1 MKKIIGQI
9 VFITIIM
16 SNVCFASV
24 YDLEVNAG
32 SSTLEARFNATLPLE
47 QGFLTTGIGAIYN
60 DDDYKIVDVKLALG
74 GEVLLPELSFNLGF
88 KGVLGNIEKDYKDGD
103 LMAIGFLFSGKYTIP
118 ETISPI
124 PIDVS
129 VGFSLAPDPLCFSD
143 SDRYLEV
150 RTSLDF
156 CIVKNGAIILGY
168 RYIKVHFDDDHGK
181 WKMSDKTFFIGYQL
195 RY

>member
-16 SNVCFASV
+16 SSVSFASI
-24 YDLEVNAG
+24 YDLEFNA
-32 SSTLEARFNATLPLE
+32 SHSALEARFHATLPLE
-47 QGFLTTGIGAIYN
+47 KGFLTTGIGAIYS
-60 DDDYKIVDVKLALG
+60 DDDYKIANVKLALG
-74 GEVLLPELSFNLGF
+74 NGILLPELRFNLGS
-88 KGVLGNIEKDYKDGD
+88 KGVLGNIGKDYKDGD
-103 LMAIGFLFSGKYTIP
+103 LMAIGFFFSGEYTIP

-129 VGFSLAPDPLCFSD
+129 AGFSLAPDPLCFLD
-143 SDRYLEV
+143 SDRYLDF

-156 CIVKNGAIILGY
+156 RIVKNGAIILGY
-168 RYIKVHFDDDHGK
+168 RYIKVRLDDNHGQ
-181 WKMSDKTFFIGYQL
+181 WEISDGTLFVGYQI

>member
-16 SNVCFASV
+16 SSVSFASI
-24 YDLEVNAG
+24 YDLELNA
-32 SSTLEARFNATLPLE
+32 SHSAIEARFNATLPLE
-47 QGFLTTGIGAIYN
+47 QGFLTTGIGAIYRDN
-60 DDDYKIVDVKLALG
+60 DYKIADMKLALG
-74 GEVLLPELSFNLGF
+74 KGILLPELRFNLGF

-103 LMAIGFLFSGKYTIP
+103 LIAIGFLFSGKYTIP

-129 VGFSLAPDPLCFSD
+129 VGLSLAPDPLCFSD
-143 SDRYLEV
+143 SDSYLEV

-156 CIVKNGAIILGY
+156 CVVKNGAIILGY
-168 RYIKVHFDDDHGK
+168 RYIKVHLDDDHGQ
-181 WKMSDKTFFIGYQL
+181 WEMSDATLFVGYKI

>member
-1 MKKIIGQI
+1 MKKIIGQT

-16 SNVCFASV
+16 SNLSFASI

-32 SSTLEARFNATLPLE
+32 HSALEARFNATLPLE
-47 QGFLTTGIGAIYN
+47 QEFLTTGIGAVYSDN
-60 DDDYKIVDVKLALG
+60 DYKIADVKLALG
-74 GEVLLPELSFNLGF
+74 KVISLPELRFNLGF
-88 KGVLGNIEKDYKDGD
+88 KGMLGNIEKDHKDGD
-103 LMAIGFLFSGKYTIP
+103 LMAIGLLFSGKYTVP

-129 VGFSLAPDPLCFSD
+129 VSFSLAPDPLCFLD

-156 CIVKNGAIILGY
+156 CIAESGAIILGY
-168 RYIKVHFDDDHGK
+168 RYIQVRLDDNHGD
-181 WKMSDKTFFIGYQL
+181 WEMSDETLFVGYQL

>member
-1 MKKIIGQI
+1 MKKVIGQI

-16 SNVCFASV
+16 SSVSFASI

-32 SSTLEARFNATLPLE
+32 HSALEARFNATLPLE

-60 DDDYKIVDVKLALG
+60 DDDYKIADMKLALVD
-74 GEVLLPELSFNLGF
+74 EILLPELRFNLGL
-88 KGVLGNIEKDYKDGD
+88 KGVLGDIEKGYKHGD
-103 LMAIGFLFSGKYTIP
+103 LMAIGLLFSGKYTIP

-129 VGFSLAPDPLCFSD
+129 VGFSLAPEPLSFLD
-143 SDRYLEV
+143 SERYLDF
-150 RTSLDF
+150 RARLDL

-168 RYIKVHFDDDHGK
+168 RYIEVRLDDNYGQ
-181 WKMSDKTFFIGYQL
+181 WEMSDETLFVGYQI